1 MENDL
6 YLQGFL
12 DSLELAIHKVSAAKS
27 KEEALKLLLD
37 IKEDIEL
44 RKLARIEQMLDEL
57 KTL

>member
-1 MENDL
+1 MENDM

-12 DSLELAIHKVSAAKS
+12 DSLELAIRKVSTAKS

-44 RKLARIEQMLDEL
+44 RKISRIEQMLDEL

>member
-6 YLQGFL
+6 YLQGFT
-12 DSLELAIHKVSAAKS
+12 DSLELAIHKVSIAKS

-44 RKLARIEQMLDEL
+44 RKIARIEQMLDEL

>member
-12 DSLELAIHKVSAAKS
+12 DSLDLAIHKVSTAKS

-37 IKEDIEL
+37 IRKNIEL
-44 RKLARIEQMLDEL
+44 RKIARIEQMLDVSR
-57 KTL
+57 